1 MGQFCGTTTPG
12 RLTSTGN
19 VVTIRFKTD
28 ATVNFYGF
36 GLVFFERNEPSGNV
50 IRSFNQHC
58 EYILKESL
66 ATPG

>member
-12 RLTSTGN
+12 RLTSSGN

-36 GLVFFERNEPSGNV
+36 GLVFFERNDPSGNV
-50 IRSFNQHC
+50 ISKHSG
-58 EYILKESL
+58 YMLKESL